1 MLFVVRKKI
10 TREGG
15 QTQMSGLHR
24 IIVATTIM

>member
-10 TREGG
+10 TGEGG
-15 QTQMSGLHR
+15 ETLSGLHR